1 MDFCLELIGL
11 MLVSIAEM
19 ENTGG
24 EDLESYVSENSYEY
38 PNWDVN
44 HYFGYL
50 SQVQRRERA

>member
-1 MDFCLELIGL
+1 MGL

-38 PNWDVN
+38 PNWDVD

-50 SQVQRRERA
+50 SRVQRRERD